1 LFHQLIHQGGLSS
14 AEIGSH
20 WECLPKGSTGLR
32 PEQGK
37 GMKMTT
43 KGAHD
48 HHDDD
53 YDDDN
58 APNRDENE
66 KNEDKNADVDEDH
79 KPVPALEP

>member
-1 LFHQLIHQGGLSS
+1 M
-14 AEIGSH
+14 
-20 WECLPKGSTGLR
+20 PKGSTGLR

-37 GMKMTT
+37 GI

-58 APNRDENE
+58 APNQDENE
-66 KNEDKNADVDEDH
+66 KNEDKNADDDEDH

>member
-1 LFHQLIHQGGLSS
+1 M
-14 AEIGSH
+14 
-20 WECLPKGSTGLR
+20 R

-37 GMKMTT
+37 GMKVTT

-48 HHDDD
+48 HHDDE